1 MTGET
6 HRLTWYNG
14 CRRIPSSLIKQVLP
28 HSHLARQP
36 QSHITQ
42 PHTHTHT
49 LSLSLTDTDC
59 RQTSSIQGETIRGI
73 CFVQLPSQLCS
84 LPAPLISCCCFC
96 SFWSP
101 CSALQT
107 HVRTFSLSGA
117 AAQLSRG
124 QKVASHLFRILSL
137 SHGHRSPTHTV
148 APESPGL
155 SVCHHL
161 RFPAIALSRAHTPT
175 HEARQ
180 T

>member
-42 PHTHTHT
+42 PHTHTH
-49 LSLSLTDTDC
+49 SLSHTDTDC

-137 SHGHRSPTHTV
+137 SRTPQPDTHSRSRV
-148 APESPGL
+148 SRSLCLSP
-155 SVCHHL
+155 SP
-161 RFPAIALSRAHTPT
+161 FPCYRTLARTHTPT
-175 HEARQ
+175 HAARQ